1 MIAKGRVVIEARG
14 EVMVVPLRRRATKST
29 AQRPSECRVSGEMG
43 EDCLLFSG
51 NRGITRPDNEI
62 GPFHRDLMKYPG

>member
-1 MIAKGRVVIEARG
+1 
-14 EVMVVPLRRRATKST
+14 MVVPLRRRALIRT
-29 AQRPSECRVSGEMG
+29 AQKPSECRVSDEMG

-62 GPFHRDLMKYPG
+62 GPFRRDLMKYPG